1 MKICFVNY
9 CQNTEVRTDWTKK
22 NVLQTDDAKKQGA
35 IEIRNWNQ
43 ASLRDTVFFQL
54 HQEAFKHHEGAGL
67 TIWRPYILFQTLLDT
82 KCDVMIYLD
91 CNLRIVRPLEIF
103 TRHVLEQD
111 VIAIGSPWLNGEFTR
126 REVLIRMGVDNEE
139 YYNLPQLFAGLLAF
153 RKSDLSLKFLFDW
166 HTMATKEG
174 MHSLDRDR
182 LAPEHPNFIAPRFQG
197 LLTIL
202 YHQYGFKQYPIRL
215 IDITNLREQGGA
227 HAL

>member
-9 CQNTEVRTDWTKK
+9 CNDKVGGVCWGER
-22 NVLQTDDAKKQGA
+22 NILQTDDAKKQGA
-35 IEIRNWNQ
+35 AEIRNWNQ
-43 ASLRDTVFFQL
+43 DSLRDTVFYQL
-54 HQEAFKHHEGAGL
+54 HQEAFEHDPGAGL

-82 KCDVMIYLD
+82 KCDVLMYLD
-91 CNLRIVRPLEIF
+91 CDLRIVRPLEIF
-103 TRHVLEQD
+103 TKHVLEQD
-111 VIAIGSPWLNGEFTR
+111 VIAIGSPWLNGEYTR

-174 MHSLDRDR
+174 MHSLDRDG
-182 LAPEHPNFIAPRFQG
+182 LAPEHPGFITPRFQG

-202 YHQYGFKQYPIRL
+202 YHQYGFKQYPLRL
-215 IDITNLREQGGA
+215 IDVTNLREQGEA
-227 HAL
+227 NVL